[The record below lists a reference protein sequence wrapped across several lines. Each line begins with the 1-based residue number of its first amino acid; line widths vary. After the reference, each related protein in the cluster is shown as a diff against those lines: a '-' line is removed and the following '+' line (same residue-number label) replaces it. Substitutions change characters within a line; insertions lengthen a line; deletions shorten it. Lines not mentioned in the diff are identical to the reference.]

1 MKYFAYQTEKK
12 VIEKTKKVK
21 KLLVKTENF
30 VSEGNFRSVNND
42 DGR

>member
-30 VSEGNFRSVNND
+30 LSEGNFRCVND
-42 DGR
+42 DNDR